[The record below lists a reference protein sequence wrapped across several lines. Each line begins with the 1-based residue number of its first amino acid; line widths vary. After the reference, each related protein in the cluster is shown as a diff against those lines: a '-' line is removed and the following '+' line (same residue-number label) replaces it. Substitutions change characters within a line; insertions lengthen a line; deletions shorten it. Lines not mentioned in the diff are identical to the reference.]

1 MSFSGDVKNELCST
15 FPSSRCDMIAELFG
29 ILMFSNQFSHREIR
43 VSTSNTKIR
52 DRVSK
57 LLSICFGIELTP
69 IVQKRKYTFYLSDK
83 SLIAKILDA
92 FGIDYNKDVSIR
104 LNRALLEEECC
115 REAFLRG
122 AFFMGGSVSTPEKS
136 YHLELV
142 TSHYN
147 LSREMMSLLMDM
159 DFDPKITIRKSSYV
173 LYFKYSEG
181 IEDFLTKIGA
191 PICAMQMMATKIE
204 KEVRNRINRQVNCET
219 ANITKT
225 VDAAMIQ
232 LRAIEKLK
240 ESDSFS
246 ELPQELI
253 DVANARLAHPQMSL
267 SQLATVIEPP
277 ICKATLNYRLKKL
290 ISLSEEQNL

>member
-1 MSFSGDVKNELCST
+1 MSFSADVKNELCGT
-15 FPSSRCDMIAELFG
+15 FPSERCDMLAELFG
-29 ILMFSNQFSHREIR
+29 IFMFSNQFSQREIR
-43 VSTSNTKIR
+43 VSTSNSKIR
-52 DRVSK
+52 DRISK
-57 LLSICFGIELTP
+57 MLNLCFNIDLEP
-69 IVQKRKYTFYLSDK
+69 IVQTRKYTFYLSDRAVI
-83 SLIAKILDA
+83 SKILDE
-92 FGIDYNKDVSIR
+92 FGIDSHKNVSIR

-122 AFFMGGSVSTPEKS
+122 AFFMGGSVSMPEKS

-147 LSREMMSLLMDM
+147 LSREMMALLMDM
-159 DFDPKITIRKSSYV
+159 DFDPKVTMRKSSYV

-191 PICAMQMMATKIE
+191 PICAMQMMAAKVE

-232 LRAIEKLK
+232 LRAIEKLQQ
-240 ESDSFS
+240 SDVYSS
-246 ELPQELI
+246 LPDDLKI
-253 DVANARLAHPQMSL
+253 VAKVRLEHPQMSL
-267 SQLATVIEPP
+267 SQLTKVIDPP
-277 ICKATLNYRLKKL
+277 VCKATLNYRLKKL
-290 ISLSEEQNL
+290 ISLSEELK